1 MSTSIEL
8 FVHELGIDTRNAE
21 KTAASFPADIQAGE
35 PAAVFV
41 YKGDSETIE
50 VLAGETGR
58 FATVLDIVENGTYAV
73 ANGSQIRD
81 GSGNYVANQ
90 FTTFVNDSS
99 GASVGLATMADLKI
113 GVPFDSTYNGV
124 GTLDSTSN
132 LGYSNIVAQ
141 SKITSSL
148 DSVADPGIDLL
159 DSATLTNQMLKF
171 SNITGQRYPQH
182 YHQNLTSLQS
192 TIVDLH
198 PTSSGTNVQ
207 DSAGGQWSYTNIVR
221 TTKDGLEALNMTS
234 RSYGLGTWN
243 QSVAYPNT
251 YTMYLLV
258 HLNNDTGNYK
268 TYYMWDNSSYGLIW
282 IHPNGNVGTY
292 NGTYFNQYIDRNSWQ
307 RIILQG
313 TRSGTSGSGTQFKL
327 WINGNGPYTKT
338 TTGPSSSQYINY
350 YYSYSSYYPQYVA
363 MSGIVEGSS
372 DEIAMHLE
380 NQMKMY
386 QDPSASTAG
395 TSSVQNISTISDSG
409 LGTGMPYRLP
419 PNAIYD
425 INTKIAS
432 LDSANS
438 GHSLRRS
445 GLELKVGSIS
455 ESNFLDPL
463 QLTEVMDETGKI
475 FVGRGIDIAMNEFGF
490 SSGTILSSPSTNSF
504 DAMVSP
510 INRISHT
517 KDTPFYSPTSA
528 QASSMSLTI
537 AEEAP
542 IAFFKD
548 SLGMGHGNRFE
559 LLTKL
564 NDPRLEQEPIQQS
577 QTSGPVQIWY

>member
-8 FVHELGIDTRNAE
+8 FIHELGIDTRNAE
-21 KTAASFPADIQAGE
+21 KTAASFPADINAGE

-41 YKGDSETIE
+41 YKGDSEIVE
-50 VLAGETGR
+50 VLAGETKR
-58 FATVLDIVENGTYAV
+58 FATVRDVVENGTFAA

-90 FTTFVNDSS
+90 FTTFINDSS
-99 GASVGLATMADLKI
+99 GATLRTSTISDVKI
-113 GVPFDSTYNGV
+113 GVNFDSTYNGI

-132 LGYSNIVAQ
+132 LGFSNIVAQ
-141 SKITSSL
+141 TGRIHSNL

-171 SNITGQRYPQH
+171 SNITGQKYPQH
-182 YHQNLTSLQS
+182 YHQNLSSLQS
-192 TIVDLH
+192 TIIDLH

-207 DSAGGQWSYTNIVR
+207 DSSGGQWSYTNIVR

-234 RSYGLGTWN
+234 RSYGLGQWN

-268 TYYMWDNSSYGLIW
+268 TYYMWDNGSHGLIW
-282 IHPNGNVGTY
+282 IHPNGNVGTG
-292 NGTYFNQYIDRNSWQ
+292 NTQYFNQYIDRNSWQ
-307 RIILQG
+307 RIVLQG

-327 WINGNGPYTKT
+327 WINGNGPYTTT

-372 DEIAMHLE
+372 DEIATHLE

-395 TSSVQNISTISDSG
+395 TSSVQNISTISDSSAG
-409 LGTGMPYRLP
+409 NGIPSKLP
-419 PNAIYD
+419 PDAVYD
-425 INTKIAS
+425 RSTRIS
-432 LDSANS
+432 SFDSN
-438 GHSLRRS
+438 RKS
-445 GLELKVGSIS
+445 GLRFNIENTS
-455 ESNFLDPL
+455 ESNFLDL
-463 QLTEVMDETGKI
+463 QLTEVMDETGKV
-475 FVGRGIDIAMNEFGF
+475 FVGRGIDVAMNEFGF
-490 SSGTILSSPSTNSF
+490 STGTILSSPNSNSF

-528 QASSMSLTI
+528 QASSMSLI
-537 AEEAP
+537 ISEEAP

-559 LLTKL
+559 LLNRF
-564 NDPRLEQEPIQQS
+564 NDPRLEQEPVQQS